1 MKTGEREAKPW
12 NVNISHWSG
21 NFRSLMQCF
30 SNVSYRWVRRSLKWE
45 KYSQLS
51 KWQLTRRKLEISLNS
66 FTHNKPISSERVATI
81 ESRAFSK
88 QNFNCANVWISTG
101 KMISSS
107 FSREKKTNTKH
118 MDGFKEKTSE
128 RKRKSE
134 EERYS
139 NRNTKYN
146 TCDYFLCIQITAK
159 IASIWIMS
167 NTHRKINKT
176 NITIAIINFCSSWK
190 SIQNIYGE
198 KNLFAIRN
206 SERAFNQRYLRLRD
220 KF

>member
-88 QNFNCANVWISTG
+88 QNSNCANVWISTG

-107 FSREKKTNTKH
+107 FSKEKKQTQNIWTDSK
-118 MDGFKEKTSE
+118 KKLARERE
-128 RKRKSE
+128 RARKRG
-134 EERYS
+134 
-139 NRNTKYN
+139 
-146 TCDYFLCIQITAK
+146 TATETQ
-159 IASIWIMS
+159 S
-167 NTHRKINKT
+167 TT
-176 NITIAIINFCSSWK
+176 LAIIFYAYK
-190 SIQNIYGE
+190 
-198 KNLFAIRN
+198 
-206 SERAFNQRYLRLRD
+206 LRR
-220 KF
+220 K

>member
-1 MKTGEREAKPW
+1 MSQTLIEMREIFSTFEMTINKTKTEFHWIHLHITSQFRVNESLRLKVELSVNKISIVQMYEYRRVKWSQVVFREK
-12 NVNISHWSG
+12 
-21 NFRSLMQCF
+21 
-30 SNVSYRWVRRSLKWE
+30 
-45 KYSQLS
+45 
-51 KWQLTRRKLEISLNS
+51 
-66 FTHNKPISSERVATI
+66 
-81 ESRAFSK
+81 
-88 QNFNCANVWISTG
+88 
-101 KMISSS
+101 
-107 FSREKKTNTKH
+107 KKTNTKH

-176 NITIAIINFCSSWK
+176 NITIAIIKFCSSWK